1 MSNKNKKLQILRII
15 SKANFKKHP
24 MTIKGRKRWYQ
35 LPYTSRTNIT
45 KLVGY
50 RPSVVLKLLDE
61 LEDEKL
67 IFCISRKSTKRSI
80 NSKKSNKKIPI
91 ESEWKKYQISG
102 KGLLDI
108 LIREYESTNFEKLEK
123 DDIPAGR
130 LMKTFFPET
139 YKILSEIIKII
150 PNNDNGKYFEYLNY
164 YFSKMKADY
173 TIGENEDNGE
183 IISYSL
189 WMTIIIWFEDIPYT
203 QHFEIDQI
211 EAKDFDKNYS
221 PWEILRLNRIS
232 HKKNALS
239 PKLVGKF
246 IEIGGFEYVRL
257 DHILTLQIIYGILN
271 AIEKE
276 QLNIPEHQKLK
287 HGLISIVNSG
297 HRKKIFKIYTKQ
309 LQTQLKVIRNSC
321 LRINK
326 IGDF

>member
-139 YKILSEIIKII
+139 YK
-150 PNNDNGKYFEYLNY
+150 FYL
-164 YFSKMKADY
+164 
-173 TIGENEDNGE
+173 
-183 IISYSL
+183 
-189 WMTIIIWFEDIPYT
+189 
-203 QHFEIDQI
+203 
-211 EAKDFDKNYS
+211 
-221 PWEILRLNRIS
+221 
-232 HKKNALS
+232 
-239 PKLVGKF
+239 KL
-246 IEIGGFEYVRL
+246 
-257 DHILTLQIIYGILN
+257 
-271 AIEKE
+271 
-276 QLNIPEHQKLK
+276 
-287 HGLISIVNSG
+287 
-297 HRKKIFKIYTKQ
+297 
-309 LQTQLKVIRNSC
+309 
-321 LRINK
+321 
-326 IGDF
+326 